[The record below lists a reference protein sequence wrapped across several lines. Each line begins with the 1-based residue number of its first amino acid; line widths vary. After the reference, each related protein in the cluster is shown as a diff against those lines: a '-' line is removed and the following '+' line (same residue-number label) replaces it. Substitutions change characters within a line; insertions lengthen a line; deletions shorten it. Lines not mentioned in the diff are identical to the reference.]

1 MPDPPTLTALLTAA
15 QIRDRVRELAADIND
30 RYSAGQDL
38 HLVAVLKGSFIF
50 LADLVRALDRPITLD
65 FVAVSSYDSGTR
77 SSGSVTLVKD
87 LDVGITDRDV
97 LVVEDIVDTGVTL
110 SWLLDTFRARQPRSL
125 RTVSLLDKPARRTA
139 AVDIEHVGFTIED
152 RFVVGYGLD
161 LDQRFRHLPY
171 VAVLGRHD
179 TRKPSD

>member
-1 MPDPPTLTALLTAA
+1 MSDPPTLRVLLTAS
-15 QIRDRVRELAADIND
+15 QLQDRVRELAGDIND
-30 RYSAGQDL
+30 SYPDGQDL

-50 LADLVRALDRPITLD
+50 FADLVRALDRPVTLD
-65 FVAVSSYDSGTR
+65 FVAVSSYGRGTR
-77 SSGSVTLVKD
+77 SSGSVMLVKD

-125 RTVSLLDKPARRTA
+125 RTVALLDKRSRRTA

-161 LDQRFRHLPY
+161 FAQRFRHLPH
-171 VAVLGRHD
+171 VAVLSQHD
-179 TRKPSD
+179 R

>member
-110 SWLLDTFRARQPRSL
+110 SWLLDTFRARQPRSRPQRSV
-125 RTVSLLDKPARRTA
+125 RTLSCWNARARARRRHALPLVVSLAGCSRSSA
-139 AVDIEHVGFTIED
+139 
-152 RFVVGYGLD
+152 
-161 LDQRFRHLPY
+161 
-171 VAVLGRHD
+171 
-179 TRKPSD
+179 